1 MIKKIY
7 IGGGFSDD
15 QLIWVIP
22 IIANLLKKNKNIEL
36 FFENKIPKKITNNK
50 IISKYLKNFTI
61 RNQSELYF
69 LNQN

>member
-22 IIANLLKKNKNIEL
+22 IIANLLKKNKNTEL

-50 IISKYLKNFTI
+50 IISKYLKI
-61 RNQSELYF
+61 LQ
-69 LNQN
+69 